1 MSSRYLQNTYLM
13 KLEYEHLTNKNMS
26 FYGSRKW
33 CMGKGHHFL
42 LLLEVGKGQKERESK
57 LSRLRAHHRA

>member
-42 LLLEVGKGQKERESK
+42 FVIRGGEGAEGKGILIKQ
-57 LSRLRAHHRA
+57 APCPP